1 MLKES
6 MTVTNL
12 GYRKVYFKI
21 YGSLNMLYCYF
32 WDFGFSNLR
41 MTFAKKLFGTET
53 WNPSSFTLG

>member
-1 MLKES
+1 

-53 WNPSSFTLG
+53 